1 MRTRYKG
8 YKDYGFDEGGEQK
21 ESKRIMEYCRA
32 PGFVYRRELLES
44 AERANEALADDIF
57 YSIMKGLSYDSIVVN
72 SDIPYS
78 KADFY
83 AYRRKCLFLFR
94 DMLRLYGKMI

>member
-1 MRTRYKG
+1 MRTRNKG
-8 YKDYGFDEGGEQK
+8 YKDYGFEEK
-21 ESKRIMEYCRA
+21 EANRLMEYCRK
-32 PGFVYRRELLES
+32 PEFIYRRELIES
-44 AERANEALADDIF
+44 AERANSALADDIF
-57 YSIMKGLSYDSIVVN
+57 YSIVKGLSYDSIAIN

-94 DMLRLYGKMI
+94 DMLRLYGKTI